1 MMHPHTIKAA
11 VFDIDGTLAMMDKE
25 TGTYTAL
32 PGAAEALA
40 ACKARGI
47 PAVAYTNGTFFPP
60 AHYYPLLADAGLVLE
75 PGHILTPAAVAAR
88 ALAAMGYTRI
98 MVMGAEGTT
107 VPVQDAGIEVIAPSK
122 TAPRVDAVLLGWC
135 KDFNAEQVE
144 AVVQAVW
151 GGARP
156 FAGSVAPYF
165 AGAGGKRLLG
175 ISGAIAAA
183 LTNATGVPVTV
194 FGKPEAAG
202 LEIVT
207 AITGARPHE
216 MMIVG
221 DDPKL
226 EIRMGRRAGALCV
239 GVTTG
244 VVDDAG
250 FQAFPEDE
258 RAQIVLPSL
267 VGFADQAFLRGQ
279 DGW

>member
-1 MMHPHTIKAA
+1 MHPHTIRAA

-32 PGAAEALA
+32 PGAAQALA
-40 ACKARGI
+40 ACRDRGL

-60 AHYYPLLADAGLVLE
+60 AHYYPLLADAGLVIE

-88 ALAAMGYTRI
+88 ALAAMGYKRI

-107 VPVQDAGIEVIAPSK
+107 VPVQDMGIEVIAPTK
-122 TAPRVDAVLLGWC
+122 GAPRVEAVLLGWT
-135 KDFNAEQVE
+135 KDFNAEQLE

-151 GGARP
+151 NGAKP

-175 ISGAIAAA
+175 ISGAVAAA
-183 LTNATGVPVTV
+183 LTNATGVDVTV
-194 FGKPEAAG
+194 FGKPQTAG
-202 LEIVT
+202 LEIVS
-207 AITGARPHE
+207 AITGVGPE
-216 MMIVG
+216 QMVIVG

-226 EIRMGRRAGALCV
+226 EIRMGRKAGAFCV

-244 VVDDAG
+244 IADEAM
-250 FQAFPEDE
+250 FNSFPEGE
-258 RAQIVLPSL
+258 RAQVVVPSL
-267 VGFADQAFLRGQ
+267 VGLADQPWFPKEGA
-279 DGW
+279 